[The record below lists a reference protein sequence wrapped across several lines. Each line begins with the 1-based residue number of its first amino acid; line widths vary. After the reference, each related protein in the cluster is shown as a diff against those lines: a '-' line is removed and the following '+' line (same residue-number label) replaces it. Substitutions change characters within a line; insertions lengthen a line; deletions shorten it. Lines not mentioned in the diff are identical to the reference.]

1 MIYTVVLMLRSLCL
15 MVSKELNVHT
25 CKTHENPVPFQIY
38 QLDLIFLVCLT
49 SLSAIFQ
56 LYHDDQF

>member
-38 QLDLIFLVCLT
+38 QLDLIFFGVFNVT
-49 SLSAIFQ
+49 FSNISAIS
-56 LYHDDQF
+56 